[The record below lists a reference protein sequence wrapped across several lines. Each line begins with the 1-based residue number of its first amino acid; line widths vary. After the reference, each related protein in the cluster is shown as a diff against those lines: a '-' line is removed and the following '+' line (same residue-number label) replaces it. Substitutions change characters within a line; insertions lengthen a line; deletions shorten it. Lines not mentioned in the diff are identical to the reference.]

1 MADDVDEAE
10 EDGAGGLVSTRTS
23 KVVKTAFSEHP
34 THVEIR
40 ASIEL
45 EAEILKA
52 IAAAGIDM
60 QQVSHPI
67 PPKYAA
73 LNENLREGLKNGKQI
88 VFIDEKAQHQKQS

>member
-23 KVVKTAFSEHP
+23 KVVKTALGEHP

-45 EAEILKA
+45 EAEILKV
-52 IAAAGIDM
+52 IA
-60 QQVSHPI
+60 SP
-67 PPKYAA
+67 A
-73 LNENLREGLKNGKQI
+73 LICSRYRTP
-88 VFIDEKAQHQKQS
+88 SRRSMPR